1 MIDSVGTPDQRFR
14 LGARTWRGV
23 AAQAGVIAVG
33 SCLIVVLSA
42 LAFGWSDWLLAVGFI
57 FFLSVWLL
65 ILAVSA
71 EWTIA
76 DHELRRRRWL
86 SRPGSE
92 PFLVMAL
99 GPQVEMVH
107 ENRLM
112 WRVVPEGPA
121 LGPQV
126 EMVDENRV
134 VWRVVPEGPALGV
147 QPWQAQGLVEAM
159 EQAGVRI
166 DDWRGDWAQRHRSLD
181 ILGLLVLWGG
191 LVGIIVMPALRAEWP
206 GSVTA
211 TAGLV
216 CSGAVFLG
224 LAIDWLPWSVRNTW
238 ARNK

>member
-1 MIDSVGTPDQRFR
+1 MIDSVDTPDRRFR

-107 ENRLM
+107 
-112 WRVVPEGPA
+112 
-121 LGPQV
+121 
-126 EMVDENRV
+126 ENRV

>member
-107 ENRLM
+107 ENR
-112 WRVVPEGPA
+112 
-121 LGPQV
+121 
-126 EMVDENRV
+126 V

-206 GSVTA
+206 GSVSA

>member
-107 ENRLM
+107 ENR
-112 WRVVPEGPA
+112 
-121 LGPQV
+121 
-126 EMVDENRV
+126 V

-206 GSVTA
+206 GEVTA